1 MTTTTFSVIGKS
13 IERYDGPVKVSGAA
27 RYSADY
33 APPGTLWVRAL
44 RSPFA
49 HAKIKSINV
58 EKALKIP
65 GVHGALTA
73 RDFKGV
79 LGGFTFR
86 DQPVL
91 ADGKVRFIGE
101 KVAAVCADTEE
112 IAEEALALIEVEYE
126 DIPAVFDAVDAM
138 KADAPLV
145 HDKINGYVGLPNP
158 AKDGTNILAFRTYGK
173 GDVQQGFK
181 LSDRIFEHSFT
192 TQIQHQGYI
201 EPTACM
207 VEIKDGKVNVYAAN
221 KSPSSLRRQISEVIG
236 LPLDQINIMPVVI
249 GGDFG
254 GKRHASDIPL
264 CYMFAKAT
272 GKPVKSIMDYAEEL
286 TAGNPR
292 HPSTIKMKTGVSNDG
307 RILALEAQVVYN
319 GGAYGAYKPGGNV
332 GGAELITGPY
342 KIPNTKVDSYMVYT
356 NTVPGGYM
364 RAPGAPQAAWA
375 GESNIDMIA
384 RTLGIDPA
392 EMRRK
397 NVLHRGDESAT
408 GHHYR
413 DANAD
418 DYLERA
424 LKESGYFA
432 PKKKGV
438 GRGIALSD
446 WHVGAF
452 DALVTIAVTTDG
464 FVTVKNTKPE
474 VGTTLL
480 TITEMIAAE
489 ELGLPIEKIKT
500 LPSTPEEYNTERGIG
515 GSTGMKSTGVT
526 TIKAAGLLK
535 EKLKQV
541 AVSHL
546 GWNAADLSFSKGS
559 IVNDKTKESATIFEL
574 ARKQG
579 SAIEVSTTMGQ
590 IERAEAAVFC
600 CQVVEVEVDAETGH
614 VKLTKITSVHDA
626 GRVLHPVVY
635 EGQVDGGIVQGI
647 GFAMM
652 EHLKIEDGKPVTT
665 TLGDYKLPTIIDIP
679 EINRVIVESD
689 DQSLIYGPYGAKNV
703 GESSCIGV
711 APAIANAIQD
721 AVGARVT
728 DLPISSES
736 VFKDLKSK
744 NGKH

>member
-1 MTTTTFSVIGKS
+1 MTTTFSVVGKS
-13 IERYDGPVKVSGAA
+13 ITRYDGAVKASGAA
-27 RYSADY
+27 RYTADF
-33 APPGTLWVRAL
+33 APSGVLWAKAL
-44 RSPFA
+44 RSPYA
-49 HAKIKSINV
+49 HARIKSIDV
-58 EKALKIP
+58 SKALKIL
-65 GVHGALTA
+65 GVYGALTA
-73 RDFKGV
+73 KDFKGV

-112 IAEEALALIEVEYE
+112 IADEAIALIEVEYE
-126 DIPAVFDAVDAM
+126 EIPTVFDPMEAM
-138 KADAPLV
+138 KANAPLV
-145 HDKINGYVGLPNP
+145 HEKINSYVGLPTP
-158 AKDGTNILAFRTYGK
+158 AKENTNILVFRTYGK
-173 GDVQQGFK
+173 GDVEQGFK

-201 EPTACM
+201 EPTACL

-221 KSPSSLRRQISEVIG
+221 KSPSSLRRQVSEVLG
-236 LPLDQINIMPVVI
+236 LPLEQINIMPVVI

-272 GKPVKSIMDYAEEL
+272 GKPVKMIMDYSEEL
-286 TAGNPR
+286 IAGNPR
-292 HPSTIKMKTGVSNDG
+292 HPSTIKVKTGVSNDG
-307 RILALEAQVVYN
+307 HILALEAQVVYN
-319 GGAYGAYKPGGNV
+319 GGAYGAYKPGANV

-384 RTLGIDPA
+384 RALGMDPA
-392 EMRRK
+392 EFRRK
-397 NVLHRGDESAT
+397 NVMHRGDESPT
-408 GHHYR
+408 GHHYK

-418 DYLERA
+418 DFLEKA
-424 LKESGYFA
+424 LQSSGYFG
-432 PKKKGV
+432 PKRKGV

-452 DALVTIAVTTDG
+452 DALVTIAVAPDG
-464 FVTVKNTKPE
+464 LVTVKNTKPE

-489 ELGLPIEKIKT
+489 ELGIPIEKVKT

-515 GSTGMKSTGVT
+515 GSTGMKSTGIT
-526 TIKAAGLLK
+526 TIKASTLLK
-535 EKLKQV
+535 DKLKQV
-541 AVSHL
+541 AASQN
-546 GWNAADLSFSKGS
+546 GWNAADLSFANGS
-559 IVNDKTKESATIFEL
+559 IINDKTKEKASIFDL

-579 SAIEVSTTMGQ
+579 SPIEVSTTMGQ

-600 CQVVEVEVDAETGH
+600 CQVVEVEVDTETGH
-614 VKLTKITSVHDA
+614 VKLNKITSVHDA

-652 EHLKIEDGKPVTT
+652 ENLKVEDGRPVTT

-689 DQSLIYGPYGAKNV
+689 DQSMIYGPYGAKNV

-728 DLPISSES
+728 DLPVTSERIYNN
-736 VFKDLKSK
+736 LQAKS
-744 NGKH
+744 GK